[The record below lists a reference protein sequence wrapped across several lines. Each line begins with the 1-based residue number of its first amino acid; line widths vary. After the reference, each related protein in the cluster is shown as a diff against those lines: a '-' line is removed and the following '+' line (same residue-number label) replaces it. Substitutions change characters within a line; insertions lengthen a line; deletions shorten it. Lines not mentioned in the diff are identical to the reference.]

1 MRGSSFFDSVGQ
13 LDVEFHGQP
22 MKVPVFYY
30 DGTAT
35 TAVFLARF
43 AGLRRLL
50 PDPRFVPARLA
61 PGLGAI
67 TVSAFEYRDT
77 DIGPYNELAISVPL
91 CAPGESF
98 NLPGRALLKAL
109 RRRQFHA
116 WVQHLPVTTEIARLG
131 GVEFFNYP
139 KFLASIDF
147 TELAGRRTCRLAED
161 GEHILTLESKPLL
174 ALGPERIQLF
184 SHLWM
189 DGQPQSSE
197 FKINTLEAGHTSR
210 PGVVSLTLGEHH
222 PIARELARLLVS
234 RRAVHVQQLNRF
246 EGILYGPDHHTLP
259 LLARALRGATISEP
273 TVVADGP
280 ASVRSHV

>member
-13 LDVEFHGQP
+13 LDVEFRGQL
-22 MKVPVFYY
+22 MKVPIFYY
-30 DGTAT
+30 DGTAA
-35 TAVFLARF
+35 TAVFLARY
-43 AGLRRLL
+43 AELRRLL

-61 PGLGAI
+61 PGLGAV

-91 CAPGESF
+91 CEPSASV
-98 NLPGRALLKAL
+98 NLPGRALLTAL